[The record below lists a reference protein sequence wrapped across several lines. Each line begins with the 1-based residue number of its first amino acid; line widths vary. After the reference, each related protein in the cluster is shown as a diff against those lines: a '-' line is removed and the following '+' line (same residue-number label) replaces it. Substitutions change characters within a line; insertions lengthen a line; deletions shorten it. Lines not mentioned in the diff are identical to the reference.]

1 MKRTNAFQPDNNEED
16 SDELFDKLL
25 DKFLNDELDPEDAI
39 PESESESVDEN
50 INDDD
55 DEDLTD
61 EELQKM
67 FGVNVH
73 HYNFQFHCQPGDTPA
88 EYLVEG
94 MAKSIQPFK
103 NTFIHIDL
111 EVPYPHEENDLR
123 VEITITGDQKKM
135 ECTWDKDSIA
145 MFRDGNHLHFTPFQ
159 LTDLVNDEYKLD
171 VEEKDTLVM
180 TLYKNGK
187 KVKSNKVTICGPWPT
202 NRSSHQ
208 KEYTLDDM
216 LQELHDMPGMESF
229 KKRVE
234 DMKVCSR
241 VNKERAEA
249 GLPEIPPILN
259 TILIGGIGTNVTRCV
274 EMMADIYFN
283 LGLLKGCE
291 IQTINVTSLLSDTVN
306 GSSGNMSQRIRDM
319 YSGVLLFEKAHELY
333 KSEYKNY
340 DSEPQIIRALI
351 DSLGQIREQSGWML
365 VLSGYEEGLESL
377 FAANPELKGYFS
389 APVYIDD
396 YSSKELFRL
405 VDPICSEYKLKLTPE
420 ARNKLEMYIRY
431 KQNYSGVGYE
441 NQEMIKHIFDE
452 MIVPA
457 QFRRLDSI
465 KNPSPSKMQTVEV
478 EDIPELNSNSG
489 DAMAELDALI
499 GLGSLKKKIHDY
511 LNVIRLVNLRMEK
524 GLPTRM
530 PRLHMAF
537 LGNPGTGKTT
547 VAKIIGKIFASWG
560 ILSTGHV
567 IRTEKSQMVGQYIGE
582 TEFKMRNLLAR
593 AKGNVLFIDE
603 AYQLVD
609 GYEKDHGRI
618 VMNSLLTELG
628 NDESDLVVIL
638 AGYTAPMKKLLES
651 NEGIESRFPN
661 VFNFEDY
668 TTDELMQIAQIMI
681 KDQGLELSD
690 GAEENLRAI
699 IDEEAKKPSP
709 RFGNGRYVSN
719 LIQNQILASMGSR
732 LASVKNPTNE
742 DLIIIKPEDVVIGK
756 RYKDVVFDDVAIDAA
771 LARLDNLSGLS
782 NVKQAIRNFV
792 QSARYLHSIGEPYV
806 GKGLL
811 SWRFIGKSGTGKSTV
826 AEIMAAI
833 LKGMHL
839 IANSNITQ
847 VKAESLLREHPA
859 DFKNRLQEVVKRS
872 CNGLI
877 FIDAD
882 TKQMDLSTSDYNSF
896 VENVKLKLEE
906 LTVEVG
912 GECALI
918 LAELDAPNKTVAEQM
933 TDAGIYEFD
942 HTLVFKD
949 FTPDELYD
957 ILCSCLKKFKITFS
971 PAAETHIKK
980 YITTLKSSYEANAR
994 TMKLM
999 SRTIHQQVIL
1009 RESGLTRRPKE
1020 HQVQLADIETFR
1032 WNSRKGRVG
1041 Y

>member
-1 MKRTNAFQPDNNEED
+1 MWLPVNDLLMRL
-16 SDELFDKLL
+16 SDEIK
-25 DKFLNDELDPEDAI
+25 
-39 PESESESVDEN
+39 
-50 INDDD
+50 
-55 DEDLTD
+55 
-61 EELQKM
+61 
-67 FGVNVH
+67 
-73 HYNFQFHCQPGDTPA
+73 FHCQLDDTPI
-88 EYLVEG
+88 EFPVDG
-94 MAKSIQPFK
+94 MIEFFHPKE

-111 EVPYPHEENDLR
+111 EVPYPNNENNLR
-123 VEITITGDQKKM
+123 VEITTASGHKKL
-135 ECTWDKDSIA
+135 ECTWSKESMA
-145 MFRDGNHLHFTPFQ
+145 MFRDGNHLHFSPFRMA
-159 LTDLVNDEYKLD
+159 DLVDNEYKLGSD
-171 VEEKDTLVM
+171 QTDILVM
-180 TLYKNGK
+180 ALYKDGNIIK
-187 KVKSNKVTICGPWPT
+187 RNEVTIYGPWPADE
-202 NRSSHQ
+202 SSHQ
-208 KEYTLDDM
+208 VGLTFEEM
-216 LQELHDMPGMESF
+216 LENLHNMPSMDNF
-229 KKRVE
+229 KKRIN
-234 DMKVCSR
+234 DMEVRCR
-241 VNKERAEA
+241 VNKERMEA
-249 GLPEIPPILN
+249 GLPVIKPVLN
-259 TILIGGIGTNVTRCV
+259 TILIGGIGLNATRCV
-274 EMMADIYFN
+274 EMMADIYFS
-283 LGLLKGCE
+283 LGLIDSCVV
-291 IQTINVTSLLSDTVN
+291 QTINVSSLLSDTVN
-306 GSSGNMSQRIRDM
+306 GSAENMLKAISEM
-319 YSGVLLFEKAHELY
+319 SSGVLMFEKAHELY
-333 KSEYKNY
+333 KPEYKNY

-351 DSLGQIREQSGWML
+351 DSLGQLRYQSGWMM

-377 FAANPELKGYFS
+377 FAANPELKGFFS
-389 APVYIDD
+389 APVYIENF
-396 YSSKELFRL
+396 SSEEIFRL
-405 VDPICSEYKLKLTPE
+405 IDPICSEYKLKLTPD
-420 ARNKLEMYIRY
+420 ARNKLEMYIRH

-441 NQEMIKHIFDE
+441 NADMIRQIFNE

-457 QFRRLDSI
+457 QFRRIDSI
-465 KNPSPSKMQTVEV
+465 KNPSPGMMQTVEIQ
-478 EDIPELNSNSG
+478 DIPELNSNVS

-499 GLGSLKKKIHDY
+499 GLESLKKKIHDY
-511 LNVIRLVNLRMEK
+511 LNVIRLANLRLEK
-524 GLPTRM
+524 GLPTKM

-567 IRTEKSQMVGQYIGE
+567 IRTEKSQMVGQYIGQ
-582 TEFKMRNLLAR
+582 TEFMMRNLLAR

-609 GYEKDHGRI
+609 GHEKDFGRI

-628 NDESDLVVIL
+628 NDESDMVVIL

-668 TTDELMQIAQIMI
+668 TTDELMQIAHIMV
-681 KDQGLELSD
+681 KNQGLELSD
-690 GAEENLRAI
+690 GAETNLRAI

-732 LASVKNPTNE
+732 LASVKNPTND

-957 ILCSCLKKFKITFS
+957 ILCNCLRKFKITFT
-971 PAAETHIKK
+971 PAAETHIRQ
-980 YITTLKSSYEANAR
+980 YIATLSSYYEANAR

-1009 RESGLTRRPKE
+1009 RESGLTRRPKV
-1020 HQVQLADIETFR
+1020 HQVQLADIETFK
-1032 WNSRKGRVG
+1032 WNGRKGRVG